1 MQMRA
6 QNAGTSDLG
15 FDKSAVRKILDQAKA
30 AAREALTAPEARG
43 VCEAYGIVI
52 PKEGVAKTAD
62 EAATLSSSIGFPVVM
77 KIVWPQILHKTEAGG
92 VIVGVK
98 SAEQAR
104 EAYGTIV
111 GNARKYDSTADIHGV
126 QVQQMLAGGTEVIIG
141 AVTDPAF
148 GKLVA
153 FGLGG
158 ILVEGLKDITFR
170 LAPATRADALSMLD
184 GIAAAEILRGIRGAQ
199 PVDRE
204 SLASMIG
211 NVSQLVADF
220 PEISE
225 LDLNPVF
232 AT

>member
-6 QNAGTSDLG
+6 ESVGTDLG

-30 AAREALTAPEARG
+30 
-43 VCEAYGIVI
+43 
-52 PKEGVAKTAD
+52 
-62 EAATLSSSIGFPVVM
+62 
-77 KIVWPQILHKTEAGG
+77 GG

-98 SAEQAR
+98 SVYQAR

-111 GNARKYDSTADIHGV
+111 GNARKYDSKADIHGV

-158 ILVEGLKDITFR
+158 ILVEVLKDITFR
-170 LAPATRADALSMLD
+170 LAPASNEDALSMLD
-184 GIAAAEILRGIRGAQ
+184 GIAAAEILRGVRGAK
-199 PVDRE
+199 PVDRR
-204 SLASMIG
+204 ATAPIRR
-211 NVSQLVADF
+211 
-220 PEISE
+220 ISSRR
-225 LDLNPVF
+225 
-232 AT
+232 